1 MTPDRG
7 FVPDDV
13 WSLRQVS
20 DPRLAPDGR
29 RVAFVVATPD
39 RETDTSESVIW
50 VAPTD
55 GSAPARRFTA
65 GPKDSA
71 PRWSPDG
78 RFLAFVAERGE
89 GAQLFLASLDGGEPE
104 ALTHAPFGVSGPAW
118 SPDGARLA
126 YVARTGAWSEPD
138 ARSAV
143 ERSAPTVVTGL
154 RNRLDGEGR
163 FDTRRSHVFVVVAGS
178 GETTQV
184 TEGDFDDT
192 DPSWSPRGDALV
204 FTSDRSDG
212 RADRERRD
220 VWFVAL
226 DHLGAPAGEPRPLTR
241 GLGSAASPRFSPDG
255 ETVAYIGHE
264 NEVGDSASNTHV
276 MVVPADGAAP
286 PRSASAALDRT
297 VFGMLRPAGSPLAWS
312 ADGEAI
318 LFVANDRG
326 RQSLY
331 RVGRAPGS
339 GIDLIVG
346 GDRQIVGLDA
356 VGGTVAFVSV
366 WPATPP
372 EVSVT
377 TEDGSAVRTLT
388 AANDVLRSTVRFA
401 PLERMTHQAAD
412 GTTIESYVLYP
423 DGFVPGQ
430 PVPAVLEI
438 HGGPHG
444 WHPQASMLPLYQSLA
459 AAGYAVVLPNPRGSQ
474 GFGETFAR
482 ACVGD
487 WGGADFE
494 DLMGAVDALVER
506 GIADPSRLF
515 VAGYSYGGYMTSWT
529 VGHTDRFAA
538 ACVSA
543 PVVDLVSMWGTTD
556 IPFFSEFE
564 AGGTPWE
571 RREEMIERS
580 PLTSLPNVTTPVMVL
595 HWEGDLRCPIGQG
608 EELFQ
613 GLRRLGKEAVLVR
626 YPGGYHIVRTPSQMA
641 DFVRRHLEFFAAHG
655 GLALP

>member
-13 WSLRQVS
+13 WLLRQVT

-29 RVAFVVATPD
+29 HVAFVVATPD
-39 RETDTSESVIW
+39 RETDTSESAVW
-50 VAPTD
+50 VTPTD
-55 GSAPARRFTA
+55 GSVPARRFTA

-78 RFLAFVAERGE
+78 RFLAFVADRGE
-89 GAQLFLASLDGGEPE
+89 GTQLLLAPLDGGEPE

-118 SPDGARLA
+118 SPDGTRLA
-126 YVARTGAWSEPD
+126 YVARTGAWTEPD
-138 ARSAV
+138 AKTAV

-163 FDTRRSHVFVVVAGS
+163 FDSRRSHVFVVDAGS
-178 GETTQV
+178 GEAMQV
-184 TEGDFDDT
+184 TEGDFDDA
-192 DPSWSPRGDALV
+192 DPSWSPSGDAIV
-204 FTSDRSDG
+204 FTSDRSDE
-212 RADRERRD
+212 RADREHRD
-220 VWFVAL
+220 VWVVAVE
-226 DHLGAPAGEPRPLTR
+226 DGGTAGTPRRLTR

-255 ETVAYIGHE
+255 ETIAYVGHE
-264 NEVGDSASNTHV
+264 NEAGNSAANAHL
-276 MVVPADGAAP
+276 MVVPADGTAP
-286 PRSASAALDRT
+286 PRAASAALDRT
-297 VFGMLRPAGSPLAWS
+297 VFGMVRPAGSPLAWS
-312 ADGEAI
+312 ADGESI
-318 LFVANDRG
+318 LFVANDGG
-326 RQSLY
+326 RQPLY

-339 GIDLIVG
+339 AVEQILG

-356 VGGTVAFVSV
+356 VAGTVAFVSV
-366 WPATPP
+366 WPSVPP

-377 TEDGSAVRTLT
+377 TEDGSAVAARS
-388 AANDVLRSTVRFA
+388 AANETLRAAVRFA
-401 PLERMTHQAAD
+401 PLERLTHQAAD
-412 GTTIESYVLYP
+412 GTTIESYLLYP
-423 DGFVPGQ
+423 DGYVPGSA
-430 PVPAVLEI
+430 VPTVLEI

-459 AAGYAVVLPNPRGSQ
+459 AAGYAVVLPNPRGSH
-474 GFGETFAR
+474 GFGEAFAR

-487 WGGADFE
+487 WGGADFA
-494 DLMGAVDALVER
+494 DLMGAVDALVAR
-506 GIADPSRLF
+506 GIADPNRLF

-580 PLTSLPNVTTPVMVL
+580 PLTYLPNVTTPVMVL

-613 GLRRLGKEAVLVR
+613 GLRRLGKEVVLVR